1 MNTTKFKIIEPYRE
15 MQNVLATAYIGRQ
28 ADGGLDAL
36 RERIRA
42 EGDGRVRAIR
52 APWQETNK
60 ALGYGLTPGQ
70 ATIVAGSAG
79 VAKSYLILNL
89 LLAAGRAGFHWRLLP
104 TEDDAGRWIQRALA
118 VHCCQWSLIAQPKD
132 DGAEERQRIADV
144 KLAAM
149 DANREVLAG
158 LYESILENPRL
169 PIDDGNGGKKVP
181 DLRYQDVLGFLEM
194 AAPDSDLIAVDCLSQ
209 IDFSE
214 DGRDWQGQGDFMRR
228 VVGIAASSGTHIVLV
243 GHNGKGGADKDPL
256 DRVQGSALFNRLAHN
271 VLVLSRSDPAV
282 ESEIYDRF
290 NPTVEHKL
298 TLAILKCRG
307 GASGD
312 RIAMDLDQYGPKF
325 VEHGRIKAKSKGRK

>member
-1 MNTTKFKIIEPYRE
+1 MNTAKFKIIEPYRE
-15 MQNVLATAYIGRQ
+15 MRDFLATAYIGRP

-42 EGDGRVRAIR
+42 EGDGRIRAIR

-60 ALGYGLTPGQ
+60 ALGFGLTPGQ

-79 VAKSYLILNL
+79 VAKSYLILNI

-118 VHCCQWSLIAQPKD
+118 VHCCQWSLVSQPKND
-132 DGAEERQRIADV
+132 SAEERQRIAHS
-144 KLAAM
+144 KLKAM
-149 DANREVLAG
+149 DENPEVLAE
-158 LYESILENPRL
+158 LHESILENPRL
-169 PIDDGNGGKKVP
+169 PIDDGNGGKTVP
-181 DLRYQDVLGFLEM
+181 DLYYQDMLEFLEM
-194 AAPDSDLIAVDCLSQ
+194 VTPDIDLIAVDCLSQ

-228 VVGIAASSGTHIVLV
+228 VVGIAASSGAHIVLV
-243 GHNGKGGADKDPL
+243 GHNRKGGVDKDPL
-256 DRVQGSALFNRLAHN
+256 DLVQGSALFNRLAHN
-271 VLVLSRSDPAV
+271 VLVLSRSDPAI

-290 NPTVEHKL
+290 NPMVEHKL
-298 TLAILKCRG
+298 TLSILKCRG

-312 RIAMDLDQYGPKF
+312 RVAMDLHDYGPTF
-325 VEHGRIKAKSKGRK
+325 IEHGRIKAKAKGRR